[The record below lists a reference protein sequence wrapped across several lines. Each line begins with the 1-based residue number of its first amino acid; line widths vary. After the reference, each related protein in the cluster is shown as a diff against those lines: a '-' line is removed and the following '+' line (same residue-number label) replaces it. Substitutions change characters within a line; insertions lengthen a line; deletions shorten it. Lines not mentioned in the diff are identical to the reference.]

1 MVFILIENEGKTL
14 QLENGMIAYWTVLSV
29 TFKNICFLLIIFDF
43 LSTKDRFFIYSEN
56 RGV

>member
-14 QLENGMIAYWTVLSV
+14 QLENGMIAYWTVLSF
-29 TFKNICFLLIIFDF
+29 TFKIYVFFLIIFDF

>member
-14 QLENGMIAYWTVLSV
+14 QLENGMIAYWTVLSF
-29 TFKNICFLLIIFDF
+29 TFKIYVFFFIIFDF